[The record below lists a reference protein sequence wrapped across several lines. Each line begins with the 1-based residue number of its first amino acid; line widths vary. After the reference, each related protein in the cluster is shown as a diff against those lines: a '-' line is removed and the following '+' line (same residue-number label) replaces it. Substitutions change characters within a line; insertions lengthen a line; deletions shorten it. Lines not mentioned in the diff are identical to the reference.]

1 MVKIPNTKLE
11 RNPVSIFGEK
21 TADKHAVMT
30 SSLSLS
36 AFTLCKDRQFISSQP
51 SSHCQ
56 INKQRFV
63 YYAKYRRTTLYKLIN
78 TKHLS

>member
-36 AFTLCKDRQFISSQP
+36 LCF
-51 SSHCQ
+51 HFV
-56 INKQRFV
+56 QRSPI
-63 YYAKYRRTTLYKLIN
+63 YQQSTIKP
-78 TKHLS
+78 LSDK